1 MMGFTQIREASKM
14 TETPSMKDTIA
25 VRVILPS
32 GVKELVG
39 PRDWVAEEVVRLIQ
53 LEADI
58 GGSFVEEVP
67 SATNSYRTTQLGGK

>member
-1 MMGFTQIREASKM
+1 M

-39 PRDWVAEEVVRLIQ
+39 PRDWVAEEVVRLVQ

>member
-1 MMGFTQIREASKM
+1 M

-39 PRDWVAEEVVRLIQ
+39 PRDWVAEEVVRLVQ

-67 SATNSYRTTQLGGK
+67 SVKNSYRTTQLGGK

>member
-1 MMGFTQIREASKM
+1 MAN
-14 TETPSMKDTIA
+14 TENTPKTIA

-39 PRDWVAEEVVRLIQ
+39 PADWVAEQVTRLVT

-58 GGSFVEEVP
+58 GEAFVEELP
-67 SATNSYRTTQLGGK
+67 SASNSVRTIRYGVQQ